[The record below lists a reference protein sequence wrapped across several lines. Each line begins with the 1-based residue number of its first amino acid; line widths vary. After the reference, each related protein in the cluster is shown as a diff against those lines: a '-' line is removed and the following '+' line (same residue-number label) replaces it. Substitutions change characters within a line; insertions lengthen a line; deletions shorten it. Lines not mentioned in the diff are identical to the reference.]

1 MSEAVIYTCITGGYD
16 TLRQPLYVDSGFDYV
31 CFVEPGKEAE
41 GHAGVWELRPLPSL
55 GNLSPH
61 SVSRWPK
68 LNPHLALPEYRY
80 SVWVDGNVTVAD
92 AAFYDLIRA
101 KMASGTLLSAI
112 KHPFRDD
119 VYEEAYRCLAYDKET
134 FGNLLR
140 TVSFLKKSGYP
151 RHAGLFE
158 NGVLLRLSAEPSVV
172 AADEL
177 WWKLFLEYSCRDQLT
192 SGFSFRSSGLVPDL
206 LVPEGMSVRNHPF
219 FVYEKHEPGEKS
231 RDSFPVR
238 KFRDACREL
247 KKLAFRLLAG
257 V

>member
-16 TLRQPLYVDSGFDYV
+16 TLRQPLHVDPGFDYV
-31 CFVEPGKEAE
+31 CFVESGKEVE
-41 GHAGVWELRPLPSL
+41 GHVGVWELRALPPL
-55 GNLSPH
+55 GGLSALAI
-61 SVSRWPK
+61 SRWPK

-80 SVWVDGNVTVAD
+80 SVWIDGNITVAD
-92 AAFYDLIRA
+92 AAFYDLIRE

-134 FGNLLR
+134 FGNLMR
-140 TVSFLKKSGYP
+140 AVSFLRKSGYP
-151 RHAGLFE
+151 KHAGLFE
-158 NGVLLRLSAEPSVV
+158 NGVLLRLSADPSVV

-192 SGFSFRSSGLVPDL
+192 SGYSFRSSGLVPDL
-206 LVPEGMSVRNHPF
+206 LLPEGMSVRNHPF
-219 FVYEKHEPGEKS
+219 FVYERHEPAEKS
-231 RDSFPVR
+231 RSSLLVR

-247 KKLAFRLLAG
+247 KKLAFRLLNTL
-257 V
+257 